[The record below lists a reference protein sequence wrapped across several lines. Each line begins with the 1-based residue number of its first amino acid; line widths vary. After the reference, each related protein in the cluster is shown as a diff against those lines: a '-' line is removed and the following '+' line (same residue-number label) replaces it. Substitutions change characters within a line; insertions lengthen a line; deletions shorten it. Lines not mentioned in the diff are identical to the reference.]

1 MCEHS
6 FYFNFYQR
14 GCTSAPI
21 IGTPEHYDQATII
34 NDDCLFMVMYSDALG
49 KAIEKTGFTSDLV
62 DEKIAGLLIEK
73 IKTERSL
80 SSAAQSVVDE
90 IKRDYDNACISGE
103 VALREDLTL
112 IVRVFRN
119 DLKKE
124 LVDEDYSITSLIFSS
139 DPDNTIGTS
148 IAYDSLPT
156 EVENVSQNFDAEG
169 LVIPYVDFSLYN
181 QMIENNLDIKNV
193 LDSLETELNVLT
205 SVDDTSRL

>member
-1 MCEHS
+1 
-6 FYFNFYQR
+6 
-14 GCTSAPI
+14 
-21 IGTPEHYDQATII
+21 
-34 NDDCLFMVMYSDALG
+34 MVMYSDALG

>member
-1 MCEHS
+1 M
-6 FYFNFYQR
+6 
-14 GCTSAPI
+14 
-21 IGTPEHYDQATII
+21 
-34 NDDCLFMVMYSDALG
+34 
-49 KAIEKTGFTSDLV
+49 
-62 DEKIAGLLIEK
+62 
-73 IKTERSL
+73 
-80 SSAAQSVVDE
+80 
-90 IKRDYDNACISGE
+90 
-103 VALREDLTL
+103 
-112 IVRVFRN
+112 FRN

-181 QMIENNLDIKNV
+181 QMIENNLDMKNV